1 MTESKIDVPI
11 VERKSVLRD
20 QSEIT
25 VSTKTVGNE
34 SYVLAKQGDQIVGSF
49 AYERTEHGRCD
60 YETDL
65 VQAHVKNNGVGKALI
80 QAFVVPNP
88 CQGGIVHLAL
98 NLKGRSD
105 GVELRAYGKAFVQ
118 VFEAKGPAT
127 LMPGW
132 NSLAL
137 DLHALPQGFNYLKV
151 RALVGQG
158 QGGNWLVIKVVT
170 LR

>member
-80 QAFVVPNP
+80 QAFVDAVGPGKTVYSSIYHDPSLQFLKARFPNP
-88 CQGGIVHLAL
+88 NRFKKFKIGQIDPELIKEIPLVKFLSSSGIDITEVDLNYTVHQD
-98 NLKGRSD
+98 RRPT
-105 GVELRAYGKAFVQ
+105 V
-118 VFEAKGPAT
+118 
-127 LMPGW
+127 
-132 NSLAL
+132 
-137 DLHALPQGFNYLKV
+137 LHADFKGITK
-151 RALVGQG
+151 
-158 QGGNWLVIKVVT
+158 
-170 LR
+170 